1 MSSSHL
7 SGRNNSASS
16 PNRSGR
22 RCIAYTLKATGLPL
36 GMRTGEW
43 PSGPPPVGSTVVLV
57 AIRILTGTDRYSRRV
72 RLKVSIICEG
82 NYWDRNVLSLRTFCK
97 YCILLRLSRFSF
109 EFASQIDEISL
120 RNFFITFGWRTSR
133 KLFILGQVQSHRGA
147 HLTMSRKEGRPW
159 YLFQRP
165 IS

>member
-7 SGRNNSASS
+7 SGRNNSASI
-16 PNRSGR
+16 PKRSGR

-43 PSGPPPVGSTVVLV
+43 PSGPPPVGSTVVFV
-57 AIRILTGTDRYSRRV
+57 AIRILTGTDGYSRRAS
-72 RLKVSIICEG
+72 LKVSIIFDR
-82 NYWDRNVLSLRTFCK
+82 NYWDCNALSLRTFCK
-97 YCILLRLSRFSF
+97 YCIFLRLSRFNF

-133 KLFILGQVQSHRGA
+133 KLVILGRAQSHREA
-147 HLTMSRKEGRPW
+147 QLTMSRKECRPS

-165 IS
+165 TG